1 MKKIAYA
8 LRLDQHLHSTFEVTT
23 NMAYIASILLNWVI
37 RGNGIFRKVAFEE
50 SRRTVFDNIILQA

>member
-23 NMAYIASILLNWVI
+23 NMYAISILLNWVI